1 MSRKKLSFFLIISVL
16 LLDQISKIWIKSHYD
31 LNSSITNFGFIHID
45 FIENPGMAFGF
56 SFGNL
61 YGKYL
66 LSIFRIGAVFGIGW
80 YLLKLIRNKTHII
93 FVGCISLIFAGA
105 LGNILDS
112 VFYGLIFDK
121 GTVWDPVI
129 GAWDYYTG
137 EGVAKLSF
145 KGYAGVLEGCVVD
158 MIHFKFNW
166 PEWAPFGF
174 GGKEVFPPV
183 FNIADFS
190 ISLSVGVIVVFYKK
204 IVRDEDVNF
213 KKLFK
218 LNKINA

>member
-1 MSRKKLSFFLIISVL
+1 M
-16 LLDQISKIWIKSHYD
+16 DQFSKIWIKSHYD
-31 LNSSITNFGFIHID
+31 LNSSITSFGFIHID

-80 YLLKLIRNKTHII
+80 YLLKLIRNNTNIV

-121 GTVWDPVI
+121 GTVWDPAMGV
-129 GAWDYYTG
+129 WDYYNG
-137 EGVAKLSF
+137 EGIAKLGFS
-145 KGYAGVLEGCVVD
+145 GYAGVLEGCVVD

-183 FNIADFS
+183 FNIADFA

-218 LNKINA
+218 LGKNNP

>member
-1 MSRKKLSFFLIISVL
+1 
-16 LLDQISKIWIKSHYD
+16 
-31 LNSSITNFGFIHID
+31 
-45 FIENPGMAFGF
+45 MAFGF

-66 LSIFRIGAVFGIGW
+66 LSLFRIGAVFAIGW
-80 YLLKLIRNKTHII
+80 YLIKLIRNNTHVV

-121 GTVWDPVI
+121 GTVWNPVV
-129 GAWDYYTG
+129 GVWDYYNG
-137 EGVAKLSF
+137 DGVAKLDFS
-145 KGYAGVLEGCVVD
+145 GYAGVLEGCVVD

-166 PEWAPFGF
+166 PEWAPFNL

-183 FNIADFS
+183 FNIADFA

-213 KKLFK
+213 KTLFK
-218 LNKINA
+218 FNKNNS

>member
-1 MSRKKLSFFLIISVL
+1 
-16 LLDQISKIWIKSHYD
+16 
-31 LNSSITNFGFIHID
+31 
-45 FIENPGMAFGF
+45 MAFGF

-66 LSIFRIGAVFGIGW
+66 LSIFRIGAVFAIGW
-80 YLLKLIRNKTHII
+80 YLIKLISNNTHIV
-93 FVGCISLIFAGA
+93 FVCCLSLIFAGA

-121 GTVWDPVI
+121 GTIWDPVM
-129 GAWDYYTG
+129 GAWNYYNG
-137 EGVAKLSF
+137 EGVAKLGFS
-145 KGYAGVLEGCVVD
+145 GYAGVLEGCVVD

-183 FNIADFS
+183 FNIADFA

-218 LNKINA
+218 LGKNIP